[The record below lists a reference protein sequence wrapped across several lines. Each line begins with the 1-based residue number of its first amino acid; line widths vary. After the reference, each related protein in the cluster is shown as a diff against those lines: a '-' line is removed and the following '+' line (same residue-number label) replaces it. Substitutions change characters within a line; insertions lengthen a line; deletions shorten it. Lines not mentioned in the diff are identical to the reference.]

1 MKLTERVI
9 GRGNYV
15 NQKSGEIVEMKIV
28 ESVEYEKDGN
38 FHKLFLK
45 NFTKSLSGIINKKT
59 ALCFWIL
66 SNITRDNKLL
76 YTYRQIS
83 QKTGYS
89 YKTVAD
95 TMQTLLEDDFLCQFA
110 SGYYMVNP
118 SVIFK
123 GSYQRRCIAM
133 KEYNQTNYENSRTR
147 DELRLTTINRDIR
160 QLEKKKETLEK
171 KLNSKWYTK
180 KSNTAE
186 KEETEVTAE
195 GDGLSTS

>member
-1 MKLTERVI
+1 MKLTERVT
-9 GRGNYV
+9 GTHNYV
-15 NQKSGEIVEMKIV
+15 NQKTGEIVEMKIV
-28 ESVEYEKDGN
+28 ESVEYQKDGN

-45 NFTKSLSGIINKKT
+45 NFTQSLSGIINKKT

-83 QKTGYS
+83 RKTGYS

-133 KEYNQTNYENSRTR
+133 KEYNQTKYESTK
-147 DELRLTTINRDIR
+147 DSIELRVFTLEKNIG
-160 QLEKKKETLEK
+160 QLEKRKEKLKEKLSVKKFDERRKVE
-171 KLNSKWYTK
+171 
-180 KSNTAE
+180 E
-186 KEETEVTAE
+186 KEEV
-195 GDGLSTS
+195 